1 MIRNA
6 NITDAE
12 SIVKINIANWKTTY
26 KNIFPDDLL
35 NNLELKLNDSI
46 LKCQNKINEYIVY
59 VKDNKVVA
67 FLRFSQYPKRK

>member
-12 SIVKINIANWKTTY
+12 SIVKINIANWKITY

-35 NNLELKLNDSI
+35 NNLESKLNDSI
-46 LKCQNKINEYIVY
+46 LKCQNKIN
-59 VKDNKVVA
+59 
-67 FLRFSQYPKRK
+67 